1 MARPPDS
8 LKAAGDGLRRLDLDD
23 EVDGAHVDAELER
36 RRGHERRDLP
46 SLEELLDLD
55 PLLAR
60 ERPVVS
66 PRDLALCEL
75 VQPQRKPLG
84 QPAVVDE
91 NDRRAVALHQPQE
104 LRIDRRPDRIPL
116 SRLAH
121 VLDRNDHAQVELLGP
136 AGVDQL
142 DLPAARD
149 EAPDLVERPLGR
161 GKADAL
167 ERLGGEPLQ
176 PLEAEREVGTAL
188 GPGDGVHLVHDH
200 EADGAERLSR
210 AGGQQE
216 EEGLGGR
223 DEDVRRV
230 PEHRRALFRRGV
242 PGANADRELRANARQ
257 GAAEV
262 ALDVVVE
269 RLERADVEHL
279 DAFAGRRAV
288 EGPEERG
295 ERLPRAGRRLDQ
307 RVLSRRDRRPAAF
320 LGRRRRVE
328 GLLEPAADGGA
339 ERGEGAHRFSV
350 SRG

>member
-1 MARPPDS
+1 MSSTGTTTP
-8 LKAAGDGLRRLDLDD
+8 
-23 EVDGAHVDAELER
+23 
-36 RRGHERRDLP
+36 
-46 SLEELLDLD
+46 
-55 PLLAR
+55 
-60 ERPVVS
+60 
-66 PRDLALCEL
+66 
-75 VQPQRKPLG
+75 
-84 QPAVVDE
+84 
-91 NDRRAVALHQPQE
+91 
-104 LRIDRRPDRIPL
+104 
-116 SRLAH
+116 
-121 VLDRNDHAQVELLGP
+121 QVELLGP

-142 DLPAARD
+142 DLPAAQTKRPISSSGRWV
-149 EAPDLVERPLGR
+149 AERPMRWNGSAVSR
-161 GKADAL
+161 SSRS
-167 ERLGGEPLQ
+167 RLSARWEPRLV
-176 PLEAEREVGTAL
+176 PATACTSSTITKRT
-188 GPGDGVHLVHDH
+188 VRSVF
-200 EADGAERLSR
+200 SR

-216 EEGLGGR
+216 EQGLGGR

-242 PGANADRELRANARQ
+242 PGANADRELRADARQ

-279 DAFAGRRAV
+279 DAFAGRRSV

-320 LGRRRRVE
+320 LGRRGRVE